1 MKNKKTR
8 HIIAMGFTMFAAWF
22 GAGNLIFPPYLGNMA
37 GNQWL
42 IGFIGFFVM
51 DVGLALLSALMAIGN
66 RRGNVSGIVEK
77 IGRIP
82 GIVMVS
88 LIMICTG
95 PGLAI
100 PRCAAT
106 TYEIGILP
114 LFGEI
119 NTWIFG
125 AIFFAIVLVL
135 TIRPAKIVDIVGNFL
150 TPILLVV
157 MIVLIVVGIVN
168 PISSMGD
175 PVEGLVPLKEGLLQG
190 YQTMDGLGGFI
201 PTFAL
206 VCAAAA
212 YGYTDKKETTKL
224 LRHSSILGAIL
235 LGLVYGGL
243 TLLGATTSGA
253 AEYSGL
259 EQAPLLI
266 LITKTLLGT
275 VGQTLLSI
283 TVLMACLTT
292 AIALTG
298 AGADHFTKLFKGKVK
313 QEYIVIVIVG
323 FSYIVSNIGLTN
335 IINVSAP
342 ILSVLYPPMIVLVVM
357 TVFDDM
363 LKNKHVAGFGAYAAL
378 AYSILEVFVL
388 TPEMVAA
395 VPLGTLGLGWIVPA
409 IVGCVIGFFVKDPHW
424 DDPVSEE
431 A

>member
-1 MKNKKTR
+1 MKNKKMR

-37 GNQWL
+37 GNQWF
-42 IGFIGFFVM
+42 IGFIGFFIM

-66 RRGNVSGIVEK
+66 RRGNVSGVVEK
-77 IGRIP
+77 AGRIP

-88 LIMICTG
+88 LVMICIG

-100 PRCAAT
+100 PRCAAV
-106 TYEIGILP
+106 TYEIGVLP
-114 LFGEI
+114 LFGSM
-119 NTWIFG
+119 NTWVFG
-125 AIFFAIVLVL
+125 AIFFLIVLAL
-135 TIRPAKIVDIVGNFL
+135 TIRPAKIVDIVGNVL
-150 TPILLVV
+150 TPILLIV
-157 MIVLIVVGIVN
+157 MVILIIVGIVN
-168 PISSMGD
+168 PISSMGE

-206 VCAAAA
+206 VCAAAS

-224 LRHSSILGAIL
+224 LSQSSILGAIL
-235 LGLVYGGL
+235 LGLIYGGL
-243 TLLGATTSGA
+243 TLLGATASGA
-253 AEYSGL
+253 SDFSGL
-259 EQAPLLI
+259 DQAPLLI
-266 LITKTLLGT
+266 KITQTLLGT

-292 AIALTG
+292 AISLTG
-298 AGADHFTKLFKGKVK
+298 AGADHFAKLFKGKVK

-323 FSYIVSNIGLTN
+323 VSYVISNIGLNN
-335 IINVSAP
+335 IISISAP
-342 ILSVLYPPMIVLVVM
+342 ILSVLYPPMIVLVVL
-357 TVFDDM
+357 TVFDNV

-378 AYSILEVFVL
+378 IYSILEVFVL

-395 VPLGTLGLGWIVPA
+395 VPFGSLGLGWIVPA
-409 IVGCVIGFFVKDPHW
+409 VIGCVIGFFVKDPHW